1 MVLFRYQEQSAAV
14 MFSILPSI
22 LFLRI
27 KAKIIDPTEA
37 SEAVKNMSVNDTP
50 DGTYIIF
57 PCKSMSIW
65 FVCIYIPAT
74 AGPIDAPIILIR
86 LLIPSEIPVNF
97 FGVDKITTFMAPTLV
112 NDKPVDKI
120 ARLIETSSSVE

>member
-1 MVLFRYQEQSAAV
+1 MVLFRYQGYQEQSAAV

-37 SEAVKNMSVNDTP
+37 SEAVKNMSVNDMP

-57 PCKSMSIW
+57 PCKSMS
-65 FVCIYIPAT
+65 
-74 AGPIDAPIILIR
+74 
-86 LLIPSEIPVNF
+86 N
-97 FGVDKITTFMAPTLV
+97 
-112 NDKPVDKI
+112 
-120 ARLIETSSSVE
+120 

>member
-1 MVLFRYQEQSAAV
+1 

-37 SEAVKNMSVNDTP
+37 SEAVKNMSVNDMP

-57 PCKSMSIW
+57 PCKSMS
-65 FVCIYIPAT
+65 
-74 AGPIDAPIILIR
+74 
-86 LLIPSEIPVNF
+86 N
-97 FGVDKITTFMAPTLV
+97 
-112 NDKPVDKI
+112 
-120 ARLIETSSSVE
+120 